1 MQNLNFS
8 LKACTLT
15 SKEPKVFQSFKFS
28 KQFKCF
34 NQKHLQ
40 RFTAESPSS
49 TKSAQFNNTEVFSA
63 FSMQCHKS
71 LTEITYSYALIIKLI
86 DEFKLQ
92 NPTKHEFKEKGI
104 ERDVFN
110 FSWMMIYLLAS

>member
-1 MQNLNFS
+1 MQNLNCS
-8 LKACTLT
+8 SKAV
-15 SKEPKVFQSFKFS
+15 SYEKNFQSFKYS
-28 KQFKCF
+28 KQLKCF

-49 TKSAQFNNTEVFSA
+49 TKSEHFNHTEVFPA

-71 LTEITYSYALIIKLI
+71 LTEKTYSNALIIKLI
-86 DEFKLQ
+86 NEFKLQ
-92 NPTKHEFKEKGI
+92 NPTKHEFKAKGM
-104 ERDVFN
+104 ENDVFS